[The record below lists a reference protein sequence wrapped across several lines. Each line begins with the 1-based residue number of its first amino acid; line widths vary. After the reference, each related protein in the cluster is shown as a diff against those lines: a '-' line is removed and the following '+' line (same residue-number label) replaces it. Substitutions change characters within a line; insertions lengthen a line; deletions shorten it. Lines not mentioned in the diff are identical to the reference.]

1 MLSRGMKGMDG
12 RCLCPGGRSDTI
24 CISPEETG
32 FASSSDILA
41 FGVGCSRGVLSSSR
55 PPASPSSSTTGRV
68 APAVFS
74 AVKVRSRDL
83 SSEAPCFSVFWAC
96 FSAFWITLSVECL
109 ENEKLGC
116 RSVWMEPSIWSVLLD
131 SRSACSFVFVRP
143 VMNLT
148 KRSPYSSGGIGDIWD
163 LLFDM
168 PFHKCSALLMKPYY
182 VVNQYVIYS

>member
-1 MLSRGMKGMDG
+1 MLSRGMKGRDG

-24 CISPEETG
+24 CVSPEDTG
-32 FASSSDILA
+32 FASSSDVPR
-41 FGVGCSRGVLSSSR
+41 FGGGGGCCCCSCRSRRMLSSSL

-74 AVKVRSRDL
+74 AVNVRSRVL

-109 ENEKLGC
+109 EIEKLAC

-131 SRSACSFVFVRP
+131 SRSACSLVFVRP

-148 KRSPYSSGGIGDIWD
+148 KRWP
-163 LLFDM
+163 
-168 PFHKCSALLMKPYY
+168 
-182 VVNQYVIYS
+182 